1 MSLVTGGTGSVGAHV
16 VRALLA
22 KGRSV
27 RCLVRRGSRRDNLA
41 GLSVEIVEG
50 DLGDPSSLSKAISG
64 VSALYHVAANYRLG
78 ARNPAELQESNVT
91 GTENV
96 LAAAAEAGVKRVVYT
111 SSVGALGLRPAGTP

>member
-1 MSLVTGGTGSVGAHV
+1 MDLVTGGTGFVGAHV

-50 DLGDPSSLSKAISG
+50 DLADPSSLSKAISG
-64 VSALYHVAANYRLG
+64 VSTLYHVAADARLG
-78 ARNPAELQESNVT
+78 ARDAAALQASNVA

-96 LAAAAEAGVKRVVYT
+96 LFAAAEAGVSRVVYT
-111 SSVGALGLRPAGTP
+111 SS